1 MVTPFVWMILTSL
14 KPATELVEFAFLP
27 KNPTLAN
34 YAEVLSTNNFGRWYF
49 NSILIAVISTASVAF
64 FDTLVGYTLNKFDFP
79 GKHIIFIGILATL
92 MVPTEMLIIPWFNM
106 SVQAGWNQG
115 PAQYWGIVFPGVI
128 TAVGIFLMR
137 QFFDG
142 VPNELLDAARIDGM
156 NEFGIFWRIAVP
168 LVKPA
173 IAALCIFN
181 FIGNWNAYLWPL
193 IIAST
198 REFYT
203 LPVGLSFFRGE
214 TSTQWEMIMTGAS
227 LATVPLVA
235 DLPHLPA
242 PDHQGDRADR
252 PEGVIDELSTPNLQ
266 PACPAAGLSL
276 TRRRC
281 LFEPMLA
288 AHEAHA
294 VMLAECGI
302 ITPRMPRP
310 SSRRWRRSGRMA
322 SSPTPISRRIEDL
335 FFRIEARIIALA
347 GADDGGNLQLARS
360 RNDLGHALARMALRT
375 HAAGSCRPAAGR
387 CAARCWGR
395 RFRHLD
401 TLMPGYTHTQPAQPS
416 PLRTIWRA
424 CSPTWRT
431 TRRGSPPPMPTSTSR
446 RWARLR

>member
-1 MVTPFVWMILTSL
+1 MATSFDSEANARLTAAERLVARPARTRTHVSAGLLLTYLLLTLGAVVMVTPFVWMILTSL

-27 KNPTLAN
+27 KQPTLAN
-34 YAEVLSTNNFGRWYF
+34 YGEVLSTNNFGRWYF
-49 NSILIAVISTASVAF
+49 NSILIAAISTASVAF

-79 GKHIIFIGILATL
+79 GKQIIFIGILATL

-156 NEFGIFWRIAVP
+156 HEFGIFWRIAVP

-227 LATVPLVA
+227 LATVPL
-235 DLPHLPA
+235 LLIFLIF
-242 PDHQGDRADR
+242 QR
-252 PEGVIDELSTPNLQ
+252 Q
-266 PACPAAGLSL
+266 
-276 TRRRC
+276 
-281 LFEPMLA
+281 
-288 AHEAHA
+288 
-294 VMLAECGI
+294 I
-302 ITPRMPRP
+302 IK
-310 SSRRWRRSGRMA
+310 G
-322 SSPTPISRRIEDL
+322 
-335 FFRIEARIIALA
+335 IALT
-347 GADDGGNLQLARS
+347 GLKG
-360 RNDLGHALARMALRT
+360 
-375 HAAGSCRPAAGR
+375 
-387 CAARCWGR
+387 
-395 RFRHLD
+395 
-401 TLMPGYTHTQPAQPS
+401 
-416 PLRTIWRA
+416 
-424 CSPTWRT
+424 
-431 TRRGSPPPMPTSTSR
+431 
-446 RWARLR
+446 